1 MLCHMVAHSINAH
14 TGDDFDHVTA
24 NMIID
29 QGGHGTDGV
38 VDENQLIM
46 KKMI

>member
-24 NMIID
+24 YMIID
-29 QGGHGTDGV
+29 GTDGV

-46 KKMI
+46 MKMI